1 MRVIAQDILDIRN
14 PHFHQVWMPICAY
27 SNSEP
32 IFEFL
37 RNAVRVCVS
46 VIIFEWC
53 YFYEYD
59 TVDLETTAE

>member
-1 MRVIAQDILDIRN
+1 
-14 PHFHQVWMPICAY
+14 MPITAY
-27 SNSEP
+27 SNSET

-37 RNAVRVCVS
+37 RNVVRVCVS